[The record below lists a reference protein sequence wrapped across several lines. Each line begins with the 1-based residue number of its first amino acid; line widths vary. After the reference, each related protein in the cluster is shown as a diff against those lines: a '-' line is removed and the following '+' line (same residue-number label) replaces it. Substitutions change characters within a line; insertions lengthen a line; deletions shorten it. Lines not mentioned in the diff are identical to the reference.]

1 MPNSDLRGPLV
12 VALAY
17 DRLCLFEF
25 AIAAEIFGLFRPELG
40 LEWYR
45 FASCA
50 VTQGQMNAQGGLQV
64 RTQFDLS
71 MLEKA
76 DIIIVPGWTGIDVP
90 VPDALTTALIAAYDC
105 GAQLVSICSGA
116 VVLAATGLLDGRR
129 AATHWRYA
137 VQLQQSY
144 PEIQVDADVL
154 YIDEGRLLTSAGSAA
169 GIDLMLHI
177 VRRDYGSEIANMV
190 ARRMVVPAHR
200 NGGQAQFIE
209 RPLPHRPE
217 GRLAP
222 LLDLIRADVGAEWSV
237 ETMAKAAA
245 MSVRTFLRR
254 FAEMTGSSPGEWVLV
269 ERIEA
274 AKSLLAGGDESIDH
288 IAYRVGLGSADTLRH
303 HFARRVR
310 ISPREYRNRFARVGP
325 T

>member
-12 VALAY
+12 VALVY

-25 AIAAEIFGLFRPELG
+25 AIAAEIFGLSRPELG

-50 VTQGQMNAQGGLQV
+50 VTQGEMNAQGGLQV

-71 MLEKA
+71 LLEKA
-76 DIIIVPGWTGIDVP
+76 DIIIVPGWTGIGVA
-90 VPDALTTALIAAYDC
+90 VPDLLTASLIAAYDR

-137 VQLQQSY
+137 AQLQQRY
-144 PEIQVDADVL
+144 PNIQVDADVL

-177 VRRDYGSEIANMV
+177 VRRDYGSEIANRV

-209 RPLPHRPE
+209 RPLPHRPD

-222 LLDLIRADVGAEWSV
+222 LLDLIRADVGAEWLV
-237 ETMAKAAA
+237 ETMAEAAA

-274 AKSLLAGGDESIDH
+274 AKSLLADGNESIDH

-310 ISPREYRNRFARVGP
+310 ISPREYRSRFARVGS